1 MLRIIL
7 VSAVVLIYTVYDCVW
22 CDIHIVNS
30 NHTSEEGVC
39 NSHSIII
46 SVLSCFKV
54 YSWSC
59 LLAIGKIQCHRWSTT
74 EDFTLGKCRG
84 CITEY
89 SNMRHVVIR
98 SVCLHD
104 LFPTCWCPIQKKK
117 KKKIQRQLI
126 SFYLKR
132 AEPLFSKIK

>member
-7 VSAVVLIYTVYDCVW
+7 VSAAVLIYTVYDCVW

-30 NHTSEEGVC
+30 SHTSEEGLC
-39 NSHSIII
+39 SSYSIII

-54 YSWSC
+54 HSWSC
-59 LLAIGKIQCHRWSTT
+59 LLAIGKIQCHRQFRT
-74 EDFTLGKCRG
+74 EDFTLGKYCG
-84 CITEY
+84 CIAECG
-89 SNMRHVVIR
+89 NVWHVVMHSACR
-98 SVCLHD
+98 HD
-104 LFPTCWCPIQKKK
+104 LFPTCRCRIQKKK
-117 KKKIQRQLI
+117 QRQLT